1 MVGVALRVHV
11 NRTPIMLDLLAVQYA
26 NHDLFNAAIGVIA
39 SNEVMEIGNNIVSNM
54 DGSVLVLYLICE
66 KSNNPYFETSR
77 GSGGHP
83 PPLKM
88 TLLVSTLVLW

>member
-1 MVGVALRVHV
+1 
-11 NRTPIMLDLLAVQYA
+11 MLDLLAVQYA

-66 KSNNPYFETSR
+66 KSNNPYFKTSR
-77 GSGGHP
+77 ASGVHP